1 MSPGSTLFDETHQK
15 TSTDFYISTLP
26 ECSQWPK
33 VPAVQ
38 TFHVTGDYF
47 ILQKYVF
54 PPQEKKKI
62 NQYPTKLTNVLSLI
76 HIGSSGTVNPVSI
89 TNYWDGSYTYSN

>member
-1 MSPGSTLFDETHQK
+1 MQSMVKGTSCLDISCHWRLFYSTEIRV
-15 TSTDFYISTLP
+15 SAI
-26 ECSQWPK
+26 
-33 VPAVQ
+33 
-38 TFHVTGDYF
+38 
-47 ILQKYVF
+47 
-54 PPQEKKKI
+54 EKKKI